1 MIYNKNAGYGNSHF
15 NKISLGL
22 GQGKTLVVG
31 KSALAYSSLVRQL
44 FTPDADGTVRYFATV
59 DAAISA
65 CTANAGD
72 TIIVLPGHTE
82 TVTSTSI
89 AHDVAGVSI
98 IGLGTGSMRP
108 TFTFSTAAATITV
121 TAPNGSWK
129 NCCFIANFADVAA
142 AFTLGAT
149 STDFRVEA
157 CDFTETTTDLN
168 WFNIVVTGSTD
179 NASDGLTV
187 VNNFAHLQDAAAKA
201 FISILG
207 NLNRLVANDNIVIT
221 AATSDAAQF
230 MTCSSKVLLAARV
243 FRNTLQITGANSGAT
258 VGLFQTGSSTTSTG
272 IFALNFVNS
281 IDTTTALFNT
291 AGQGFALQ
299 ENYVS
304 GAVDKQ
310 GTLYPIADNPA

>member
-1 MIYNKNAGYGNSHF
+1 MPKFNLNSGF
-15 NKISLGL
+15 GRLVASQLPSGIT
-22 GQGKTLVVG
+22 GKTFVVG
-31 KSALAYSSLVRQL
+31 KSALANRSMYTEL
-44 FTPDADGTVRYFATV
+44 FGTDPDGTNRFFSTV
-59 DAAISA
+59 DAAIGA
-65 CTANAGD
+65 CTAGAND
-72 TIIVLPGHTE
+72 IILVLPGHTE
-82 TVTSTSI
+82 VVTSTSI
-89 AHDVAGVSI
+89 AHDVSGVSV
-98 IGLGTGSMRP
+98 IGLGTGALRP

-121 TAPNGSWK
+121 TAPNGTWK
-129 NCCFIANFADVAA
+129 NCRFIANFADVAA

-157 CDFTETTTDLN
+157 CEFTETSTDLN
-168 WFNIVVTGSTD
+168 WFNILVTGSTN
-179 NASDGLTV
+179 NASDGLSL

-207 NLNRLVANDNIVIT
+207 NCDRVFVTDNIVVT
-221 AATSDAAQF
+221 ASTVDAAQF

-243 FRNTLQITGANSGAT
+243 LRNWLSFTGAVSGNT

-272 IFALNFVNS
+272 VFGFNLVNS

-310 GTLYPIADNPA
+310 GTLYPAADNPA

>member
-1 MIYNKNAGYGNSHF
+1 MYNKNSGYGRLAAE
-15 NKISLGL
+15 KISLGIT
-22 GQGKTLVVG
+22 GKTFLVAKAG
-31 KSALAYSSLVRQL
+31 LANRDIYAEIFDVDPSGVTRI
-44 FTPDADGTVRYFATV
+44 FTTV
-59 DAAISA
+59 DAAIGA

-72 TIIVLPGHTE
+72 TILVMPGHTE

-89 AHDVAGVSI
+89 AHDVAGVSV
-98 IGLGTGSMRP
+98 IGLGQGGMRP
-108 TFTFSTAAATITV
+108 TFTHSTAAATITV
-121 TAPNGSWK
+121 TAANGAWK
-129 NCCFIANFADVAA
+129 NCKFIANFADVAA

-149 STDFRVEA
+149 STDFRIEN
-157 CDFTETTTDLN
+157 CEFTETGTDLN
-168 WFNIVVTGSTD
+168 WFNIVVTGSTN

-187 VNNFAHLQDAAAKA
+187 VGNFAHLQDAAAKA

-207 NLNRLVANDNIVIT
+207 NLDRLVADDNTVIT

-243 FRNTLQITGANSGAT
+243 RRNVLQITGANSGAT

-272 IFALNFVNS
+272 IMSFNLVSS
-281 IDTTTALFNT
+281 IDTTGALFNT
-291 AGQGFALQ
+291 TGQGFALQ

-310 GTLYPIADNPA
+310 GTLHPAADNPA